1 VSAKHGVTG
10 STGFGSGLWPVL
22 LSLLVVLIPTAC
34 VLWFLSE
41 AVQNERLAARQRLTE
56 AYRGYL
62 PMLRNRLET
71 YWQQQAVALETAAG
85 KSPAPAAFAACVGA
99 GLADSVVCY
108 DASGRLAYPA
118 PVTSLKGQAAEDDA
132 WQNARLLEYARNEP
146 IAAAAAYAGLASKT
160 PDDRLA
166 AQALQAQAR
175 CLARAGHTTE
185 AVRLLADTL
194 GKSRF
199 AEVVDPQGRLLAADA
214 QLRALELLGEQ
225 KQPGFEQI
233 AHRLAKRLADYRT
246 PTLPS
251 AQRRFLMKE
260 LGRLA
265 PGTAVFPTLAAEE
278 LAAAYVEV
286 RWPSPGGALQPS
298 GLPGAWHFASP
309 GGRIV
314 GLLRGS
320 TILHRTAALMATDAL
335 PAEVQVGVVPPD
347 GEVAENVEQV
357 LPAGAKMPGWR
368 LTLLLRHD
376 QPSDAAADRQVA
388 AYVWIAV
395 LVIVAMSIVAVLVAG
410 ALRRQ
415 LRLARLKND
424 LLATVSHELK
434 TPLSSIRL
442 LVDTLL
448 DEKNLDG
455 PKTRDYLRLVA
466 KENARLTHLIDNFL
480 SFSRMERGKQMFEL
494 AAVPAAEISQ
504 RAVESLGERFQ
515 APACRLEVET
525 SAHVPAVMADCD
537 ALVTAVLNLLDN
549 AYKYSADGRQIV
561 LRTYAEN
568 GDVCFAVR
576 DNGIGLSPRA
586 AKRVFRPFFQVD
598 RRLSRS
604 TGGCGL
610 GLSIVKFIV
619 VAHGGAI
626 RVESC
631 LGQGSTFTM
640 TIPAATGDGPRTR
653 TMERNTGP

>member
-1 VSAKHGVTG
+1 VNAKHGITG
-10 STGFGSGLWPVL
+10 GTGFASGLWPVL

-62 PMLRNRLET
+62 PMLRSRLET
-71 YWQQQAVALETAAG
+71 YWQQQAVALDVAAG
-85 KSPAPAAFAACVGA
+85 KSPAPAAFAACVSA
-99 GLADSVVCY
+99 GLVDSVVCY

-118 PVTSLKGQAAEDDA
+118 PVTSPKGQPAEDGV
-132 WQNARLLEYARNEP
+132 WENARLLEYARNEP
-146 IAAAAAYAGLASKT
+146 TAAAAAYAALASKT
-160 PDDRLA
+160 SDDGVA

-194 GKSRF
+194 GNGRF
-199 AEVVDPQGRLLAADA
+199 AQVLDPQGRLLAADA
-214 QLRALELLGEQ
+214 QLRALELLGDCRR
-225 KQPGFEQI
+225 PGFEQI

-246 PTLPS
+246 PTLPA

-265 PGTAVFPTLAAEE
+265 PGTAAFPTLKAEE
-278 LAAAYVEV
+278 LAAAYLEV

-298 GLPGAWHFASP
+298 GLPGVWHFAPP

-314 GLLRGS
+314 GLLRGQS
-320 TILHRTAALMATDAL
+320 VLQRTAALMAADAL
-335 PAEVQVGVVPPD
+335 PAEVQIGMVPP
-347 GEVAENVEQV
+347 EMEAAENVEQV

-395 LVIVAMSIVAVLVAG
+395 LVIVAMSIVAVLVAE

-448 DEKNLDG
+448 DEKNLEG
-455 PKTRDYLRLVA
+455 EKTRDYLRLVA
-466 KENARLTHLIDNFL
+466 KENAWLTHLIDNFL
-480 SFSRMERGKQMFEL
+480 SFSRMERGKQMFEF
-494 AAVPAAEISQ
+494 AAVPAAEISE
-504 RAVESLGERFQ
+504 RAVEALGERFQ
-515 APACRLEVET
+515 APACRLEVDT
-525 SAHVPAVMADCD
+525 AAHVPAVMADGD

-549 AYKYSADGRQIV
+549 AYKYSADGRHIV

-568 GDVCFAVR
+568 GDVCFAVS

-586 AKRVFRPFFQVD
+586 AKRVFRPFYQVD

-610 GLSIVKFIV
+610 GLSIVKFIIA
-619 VAHGGAI
+619 AHGGTI
-626 RVESC
+626 RVESQS
-631 LGQGSTFTM
+631 GQGSTFTIA
-640 TIPAATGDGPRTR
+640 IPGATADSPQIR